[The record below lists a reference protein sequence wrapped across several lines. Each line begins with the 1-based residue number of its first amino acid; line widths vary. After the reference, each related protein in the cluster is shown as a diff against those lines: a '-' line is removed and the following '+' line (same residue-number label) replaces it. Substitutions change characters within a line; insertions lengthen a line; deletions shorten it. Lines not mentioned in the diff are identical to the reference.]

1 MGEVVMASVESFSTI
16 GLDPRRK
23 LTYWNDRATETFSPL
38 VSDPVDIRTFNG
50 SIARASI
57 GDLTLAEV
65 YSDAQLVR
73 HSRQH
78 VARTRSSLFFLHL
91 QMEGESINR
100 QDGRE
105 ARLGAGDF
113 TLCDSTRHY
122 EIAFGGANRMLVLGI
137 PDAIL
142 RRHIACPECLVA
154 IPMASGSGVCS
165 LLSRFL
171 RNFWF
176 EYQKQMDLP
185 TAARV
190 NTASSTWWPRPMPT
204 CRNRARTARR
214 WRRRIAS
221 ASSTSSKRT

>member
-1 MGEVVMASVESFSTI
+1 MATVESFSTF

-23 LTYWNDRATETFSPL
+23 LSYWNDRATETFSPL

-73 HSRQH
+73 HSRAH

-105 ARLGAGDF
+105 ALLRAGDF

-122 EIAFGGANRMLVLGI
+122 EIAFGGPN
-137 PDAIL
+137 AI
-142 RRHIACPECLVA
+142 
-154 IPMASGSGVCS
+154 S
-165 LLSRFL
+165 
-171 RNFWF
+171 
-176 EYQKQMDLP
+176 
-185 TAARV
+185 
-190 NTASSTWWPRPMPT
+190 
-204 CRNRARTARR
+204 
-214 WRRRIAS
+214 
-221 ASSTSSKRT
+221 